1 MQGPAG
7 WSEIHALYRGI
18 LDRIPRTATR
28 VELEPI
34 ATDLTL
40 LADEILTLLESH
52 VKPSISSANESQT
65 ERHIQNSNPNPLP
78 ELEPGF
84 QESRGRRPSLKRNP
98 RDLHN
103 RDFL

>member
-1 MQGPAG
+1 LKSDAFHARSLQGKAG
-7 WSEIHALYRGI
+7 ACGSEIHALYRGI

-34 ATDLTL
+34 ADLTL

-65 ERHIQNSNPNPLP
+65 ERHTKFKPKP
-78 ELEPGF
+78 
-84 QESRGRRPSLKRNP
+84 PS
-98 RDLHN
+98 
-103 RDFL
+103 